1 MADLDI
7 STVDLT
13 GTAKAVTV
21 NVDLVDST
29 GTKLAGTV
37 TATGASV
44 VVPMALRTDADGLL
58 TLDLVPNASIT
69 PANTYYSVRIKGTT
83 WIISKGAGAETIL
96 EALVVAPEPL
106 GTLGV
111 PLMVS
116 YTGAVSPD
124 ESPPWSPFVATTFT
138 KARVLRASGSGTVTV
153 DLLVDGV
160 TEETLSLADT
170 GTDTGPVS
178 IGVAVAPDA
187 ILTLEVTA
195 AGGSMDMTVVLG

>member
-1 MADLDI
+1 VSDLVI
-7 STVDLT
+7 STDDLL
-13 GTAKAVTV
+13 GEPRQARIVV
-21 NVDLVDST
+21 SLVDSN
-29 GTKLAGTV
+29 LAPVAGTV
-37 TATGASV
+37 DETV
-44 VVPMALRTDADGLL
+44 VVSPLRAYTDRDGLE
-58 TLDLVPNASIT
+58 TLDLVPNADIT
-69 PANTYYSVRIKGTT
+69 PANTLYLVQVAGMS
-83 WIISKGAGAETIL
+83 WLISKGSGSETIL

-111 PLMVS
+111 PLMLS
-116 YTGAVSPD
+116 YAGAVSPD

-187 ILTLEVTA
+187 ILTVEVTA
-195 AGGSMDMTVVLG
+195 AGGSQDMTVVLG